1 MKTTFEHISNII
13 NKKESYLLTEGEEFV
28 PYMIQRW
35 ISMISPE
42 MAYVVNETSN
52 SISPAMQ
59 SKQMWHDYF
68 LTVIPKIGY
77 KKIEYIK
84 KPKSAPSKDVS
95 ELARKLEISFREAQE
110 IIELDA
116 SLLKKE
122 KTVEVLK
129 KKSK

>member
-13 NKKESYLLTEGEEFV
+13 NKKEDYLIKDGDEFS

-42 MAYVVNETSN
+42 MAYVVNELTN

-59 SKQMWHDYF
+59 DKQMWHDYF

-77 KKIEYIK
+77 KKISYIK
-84 KPKSAPSKDVS
+84 KPKSTPPKDVVD
-95 ELARKLEISFREAQE
+95 LARRLEISCREAQE
-110 IIELDA
+110 LINLDA
-116 SLLKKE
+116 SILISDKS
-122 KTVEVLK
+122 VEVLK